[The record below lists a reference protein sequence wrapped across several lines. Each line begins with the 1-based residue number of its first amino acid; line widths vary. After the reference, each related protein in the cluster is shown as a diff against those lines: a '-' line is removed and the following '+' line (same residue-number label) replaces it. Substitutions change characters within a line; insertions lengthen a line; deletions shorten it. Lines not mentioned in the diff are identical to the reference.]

1 MTHLDKK
8 PFGCPLENC
17 DKGYCDARSL
27 RRHLEAH
34 HHLTTDVAQTHV
46 LASMA
51 ASGITPPA
59 QRNGKGKSS
68 EVAAAKAAQAAAAAA
83 AASSLEGGISQRIL
97 HNSPSYSATSTPSPS
112 QGSGSSQNQFFHF
125 EVQANKAATT
135 GGSVAVKVDPEVGD
149 LGLKKLQEVALQQ
162 QDNGLQTVAAATAEQ
177 GQQQQQQFQV
187 SVWLPFQTPGQSRWV
202 AWWVHCT
209 VLYTILGDL

>member
-34 HHLTTDVAQTHV
+34 HHLTTDIAQTHV

-68 EVAAAKAAQAAAAAA
+68 EAATLAAAAKAAQAAAAAA
-83 AASSLEGGISQRIL
+83 SSVEGGISQRVI
-97 HNSPSYSATSTPSPS
+97 HSSPSCSATSTPSPS

-149 LGLKKLQEVALQQ
+149 LGLKKLQEVTLQQ
-162 QDNGLQTVAAATAEQ
+162 QNNVLQTAAAATGEQ
-177 GQQQQQQFQV
+177 GQQPQFQV
-187 SVWLPFQTPGQSRWV
+187 SV
-202 AWWVHCT
+202 
-209 VLYTILGDL
+209 